1 MRTEEVKIM
10 DQSVKEDFRINFFF
24 AVKHLNNGKIDSHLY
39 FFRGFCAELNPDYCL
54 LLDIGTEAK
63 PQSINRLVHYMDAY
77 PKVGGSCGEIAVDLE
92 LLKGRKTII
101 TFAQYYEYKLSHYL
115 DKAFEGCFSYQSVL
129 PGAFS
134 VFRWEAIKGKPI
146 EEFLKG
152 LNKHELDLLQLNMF
166 LAEDRIMCF
175 QIIIQKGL

>member
-1 MRTEEVKIM
+1 
-10 DQSVKEDFRINFFF
+10 
-24 AVKHLNNGKIDSHLY
+24 
-39 FFRGFCAELNPDYCL
+39 
-54 LLDIGTEAK
+54 
-63 PQSINRLVHYMDAY
+63 
-77 PKVGGSCGEIAVDLE
+77 
-92 LLKGRKTII
+92 
-101 TFAQYYEYKLSHYL
+101 
-115 DKAFEGCFSYQSVL
+115 VL

-175 QIIIQKGL
+175 QIII